1 MKVSL
6 LVGTTAR
13 VANYFNLLKENI
25 NSLYKKEI
33 ENGEVELIVDADE
46 TATIGM
52 KYNSMAKRATG
63 DILVLIHDDMVLHP
77 GFIENILKYSKPKQL
92 LFYNRIEPPIY
103 PDVSPGK
110 IIENFGF
117 TPTDFNKEKFFNYN
131 PGDELINIQVEGFG
145 MFLAI
150 MKEDWL
156 NFDTK
161 NYERFVEDWDL
172 FLRYKMSDFEII
184 LSTAVLVYHFVSRT
198 SRTDDEWQNKE
209 RISHENFYKKWG
221 FTSRDSK
228 MINVD
233 FLKNTKEYL
242 IKEV

>member
-46 TATIGM
+46 DTTIGM

-77 GFIENILKYSKPKQL
+77 GFVENILKYSKEKQL
-92 LFYNRIEPPIY
+92 IFYVRVEPPVFLD
-103 PDVSPGK
+103 PCPGK
-110 IIENFGF
+110 IVENFGF

-131 PGDELINIQVEGFG
+131 LEDKLIDIPVERTG
-145 MFLAI
+145 MFMSM
-150 MKEDWL
+150 MKKDFIG
-156 NFDTK
+156 FDTK
-161 NYERFVEDWDL
+161 SFERFAEDWDIN
-172 FLRYKMSDFEII
+172 LRYKMLDFEIK
-184 LSTAVLVYHFVSRT
+184 LSTAAIVYHFVSRT
-198 SRTDDEWQNKE
+198 SRTDEKYKTMAVQPD
-209 RISHENFYKKWG
+209 INFYNKWG
-221 FTSRDSK
+221 FTMNDSGN
-228 MINVD
+228 INIE
-233 FLKNTKEYL
+233 FLKNTKSHL
-242 IKEV
+242 IYNI